1 MDLYVLLSKLAEN
14 STMGEPDKV
23 AAREVIRNLKGVNA
37 FGTVV
42 AGTESESKEIPHVHK
57 PQTQWHKYEPSKL
70 VDVCLE
76 CGDALTP
83 PYDPKFQGRKW

>member
-1 MDLYVLLSKLAEN
+1 MDFYGLLTKMVEN
-14 STMGEPDKV
+14 TTMPEPDKV

-42 AGTESESKEIPHVHK
+42 AGTSSESKEIPHVHK

-76 CGDALTP
+76 CGDQLTP